1 MLEIEVLKDVSAL
14 AERAANLFQTA
25 AQEAISAN
33 GKFSVALAGG
43 STPLRMYDLLA
54 CDPFKL
60 KIDWSKC
67 HLFWGDERCVPPVH
81 PDSNYLQ
88 SAAHLISK
96 VDIPVKNI
104 HRIQGEL
111 SPIQA
116 ATEYQSELQRY
127 FGSYP
132 VFDLILLGLGPD
144 GHTASLFPGT
154 QALEEKGSWVVAVPH
169 STPPSPLVDR
179 VSLTLPV
186 INAARQVLFL
196 VAGADKAEIVAR
208 VFKTPGDEP
217 LLPAQRVSPGAGRLT
232 WLLDVAAMGKLD
244 RV

>member
-1 MLEIEVLKDVSAL
+1 MLEIEVINDVSAL
-14 AERAANLFQTA
+14 AERAANLFLTA
-25 AQEAISAN
+25 AQEAVSAR

-54 CDPFKL
+54 CEPYSL
-60 KIDWSKC
+60 KIEWSKC
-67 HLFWGDERCVPPVH
+67 HLYWGDERCVPPTHV
-81 PDSNYLQ
+81 DSNYRQ
-88 SAAHLISK
+88 SADHLISR
-96 VDIPVKNI
+96 VDIPAKHI

-111 SPIQA
+111 PPIQA
-116 ATEYQSELQRY
+116 AEQYQTELQRY
-127 FGSYP
+127 FEQTP

-154 QALEEKGSWVVAVPH
+154 PALEEKEKWVTGVPH
-169 STPPSPLVDR
+169 SAPPPPLVDR

-186 INAARQVLFL
+186 INAARQILFL

-208 VFKTPGDEP
+208 IFKAPGAEAT
-217 LLPAQRVSPGAGRLT
+217 LPAQRVNPNAGRLT
-232 WLLDVAAMGKLD
+232 WLVDVAAMGKVD

>member
-1 MLEIEVLKDVSAL
+1 MLEIEVLKDASAL
-14 AERAANLFQTA
+14 AERAANLFLTA
-25 AQEAISAN
+25 AEEAISAR

-43 STPLRMYDLLA
+43 STPLRMYDLLP
-54 CDPFKL
+54 CDPFNM
-60 KIDWSKC
+60 KIDWLKI
-67 HLFWGDERCVPPVH
+67 HLFWGDERCVPATHV
-81 PDSNYLQ
+81 DSNFRQ
-88 SAAHLISK
+88 SAVHLISR
-96 VDIPVKNI
+96 VDIPAKNI

-127 FGSYP
+127 FGPRP

-154 QALEEKGSWVVAVPH
+154 QALEEKEKWVTAVPH
-169 STPPSPLVDR
+169 STPPPPLVDR

-186 INAARQVLFL
+186 LNAARQVLFL
-196 VAGADKAEIVAR
+196 VAGADKAEIVALIL
-208 VFKTPGDEP
+208 KTAGAEAT
-217 LLPAQRVSPGAGRLT
+217 LPAQRVNPSPGRLT